1 MKLIIA
7 SRNEGKLR
15 EFAQLLADSPL
26 EPVSL
31 SAYPNLPEIEETGST
46 FRENAALKAETVARL
61 TGEWAL
67 ADDSGLEVDALG
79 GEPGVYSA
87 RYAGEGQGDE
97 ANNKKLLDKLADV
110 PEEKRTARFRAV
122 IAIARP
128 GKDTQ
133 FAEGAVEG
141 IIAFSPQ
148 GSGGFGYDPLFLVPH
163 TGKTFAQM
171 TGEEKNRI
179 SHRARAMEQAM
190 KILKQIAS
198 EGQ

>member
-15 EFAQLLADSPL
+15 EFAQLLTDSPL

-87 RYAGEGQGDE
+87 RYAGEGQGDA

-141 IIAFSPQ
+141 IITFSLQ

-171 TGEEKNRI
+171 AAEEKNRI

-190 KILKQIAS
+190 KILKHIAS